1 MEKAILAIIAS
12 VFVLTDVGAATR
24 IQCRIDTARKVVVIP
39 AVEDGADVAV
49 AVIDRSIGV
58 PDTTVTIASQLL
70 MQSDLHGHVEDAA
83 WYLRAPRREADP
95 AADALM
101 LTQGWTR
108 YDMPAA
114 IRGEINDSLPYP
126 LEIGA
131 QLDGVIRSK
140 WRGKP
145 LAGVTA
151 NVLAPRMADGASA
164 TTDSLGRFSIKGLEW
179 PDSTALVISAMNVNG
194 KLEEN
199 IHPEFDSFPAITSL
213 PEDESFISIIP
224 TPASEDDD
232 WEGYVARLNS
242 SPQGMQISLKEVVV
256 RGTRRRQESNPIDIL
271 ASACIHPDDN
281 PDIRSYEQALANVP
295 GVNVVNDQLYFQQ
308 VPVAV
313 WVDGRYIGSSP
324 AELKRLRYKNLSV
337 YPEQHSKIM
346 QLSGKPNQNAQPLGS
361 EPSPYS
367 IPSESTIGVS
377 LPGAASTISDVPN
390 SIDTGLFSDKLK
402 LSDLENIYP
411 FIDNETVSFIPPH
424 LSMLFYRSA
433 LNNISILDERN
444 GGVLNITTKNPGKI
458 KAKLSPEFRAV
469 MPLGYQKRKQ
479 YYMPAYTPEGTI
491 EEQNGATV
499 AWIPVADL
507 SGELVLPIPSGKGA
521 SDIAVTIEGISPEGK
536 TVDYRK

>member
-1 MEKAILAIIAS
+1 MDA
-12 VFVLTDVGAATR
+12 GAVTR
-24 IQCRIDTARKVVVIP
+24 IQCSIDTARRVVVIP
-39 AVEDGADVAV
+39 AVEGGADVAV

-70 MQSDLHGHVEDAA
+70 MQNDLHGHVEDAA
-83 WYLRAPRREADP
+83 WYLRTPRREAGP

-131 QLDGVIRSK
+131 QLDGIIRSK

-164 TTDSLGRFSIKGLEW
+164 MTDSLGRFHITGIEW
-179 PDSTALVISAMNVNG
+179 PDSTFFVISAMNSKG

-199 IHPEFDSFPAITSL
+199 IHPDFDSFPTIDIL
-213 PEDESFISIIP
+213 PESQSIAESF
-224 TPASEDDD
+224 AALDEDPDLWD
-232 WEGYVARLNS
+232 NYVARLNS
-242 SPQGMQISLKEVVV
+242 SPQGMQISLREVVV
-256 RGTRRRQESNPIDIL
+256 RATKKREGANAIDYL

-346 QLSGKPNQNAQPLGS
+346 RLSGKPNQNAQPLGS

-367 IPSESTIGVS
+367 IPSESTIGVT

-458 KAKLSPEFRAV
+458 KAELSPEFKLV

-521 SDIAVTIEGISPEGK
+521 SDIAVTIEGISPEGN

>member
-1 MEKAILAIIAS
+1 MKKVFLALFAS

-39 AVEDGADVAV
+39 AVEGGADVAV

-313 WVDGRYIGSSP
+313 WVDG
-324 AELKRLRYKNLSV
+324 LSLI
-337 YPEQHSKIM
+337 HI
-346 QLSGKPNQNAQPLGS
+346 
-361 EPSPYS
+361 
-367 IPSESTIGVS
+367 
-377 LPGAASTISDVPN
+377 
-390 SIDTGLFSDKLK
+390 
-402 LSDLENIYP
+402 
-411 FIDNETVSFIPPH
+411 
-424 LSMLFYRSA
+424 
-433 LNNISILDERN
+433 
-444 GGVLNITTKNPGKI
+444 
-458 KAKLSPEFRAV
+458 
-469 MPLGYQKRKQ
+469 
-479 YYMPAYTPEGTI
+479 
-491 EEQNGATV
+491 
-499 AWIPVADL
+499 
-507 SGELVLPIPSGKGA
+507 
-521 SDIAVTIEGISPEGK
+521 
-536 TVDYRK
+536 